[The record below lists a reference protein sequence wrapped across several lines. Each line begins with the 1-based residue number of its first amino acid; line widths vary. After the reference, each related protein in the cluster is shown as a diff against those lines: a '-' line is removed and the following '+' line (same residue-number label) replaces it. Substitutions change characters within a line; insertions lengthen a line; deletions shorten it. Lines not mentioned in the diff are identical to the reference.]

1 MRALRACLVLAATLL
16 LNGAGHA
23 ACSEVWSGRSST
35 HEVTVSD
42 GDCEYGKLMIGVNSR
57 KPAKL
62 PPGAAQASAPGMVA
76 FDSQCQL
83 APDLVSSFACRADGS
98 TVLAGATYRRVP
110 GRERSVMIPAGLCTS
125 ASRDAASRVRRGCS
139 GSSPT
144 SAEACPGISRPLVER
159 SHPLAALSGSTTDW
173 SGCGSDST
181 AASLAIRKSMNALTA
196 NGTCRRLG

>member
-1 MRALRACLVLAATLL
+1 MRALRACLVLAAALL
-16 LNGAGHA
+16 LSGAGHA

-35 HEVTVSD
+35 HEVSVSD

-62 PPGAAQASAPGMVA
+62 PPGAAQALAPGMIA

-110 GRERSVMIPAGLCTS
+110 GGKKVCGDPRWPVYQC
-125 ASRDAASRVRRGCS
+125 VKGCS
-139 GSSPT
+139 Q
-144 SAEACPGISRPLVER
+144 PGTPRVFRIEPYE
-159 SHPLAALSGSTTDW
+159 
-173 SGCGSDST
+173 C
-181 AASLAIRKSMNALTA
+181 
-196 NGTCRRLG
+196 